1 MNTSDGYSFRAF
13 LRRYYVRVGEFVC
26 KAYYEKEKA
35 GFYDGGEKISG
46 VTAWIA
52 SVIGLDAALHAGE
65 YRKTAPGGGGVFLI
79 NV

>member
-1 MNTSDGYSFRAF
+1 M
-13 LRRYYVRVGEFVC
+13 RVGEFVC

-65 YRKTAPGGGGVFLI
+65 YRKTAPGGGAGVSRPCSCR
-79 NV
+79 